1 MAGGAV
7 AGAVCA
13 VWAAVTVRRI
23 RIRDAVV
30 HALARCVVNGE
41 WYLALCA
48 RGTIWWLAYLAV
60 LCFAHNALSIV
71 VEVTWHAILADSVC
85 HTLIAERHWAMNLE
99 LTLCQSTCLIAIA
112 ATRL

>member
-41 WYLALCA
+41 WNLALCA
-48 RGTIWWLAYLAV
+48 RGAFRWLAYLRV
-60 LCFAHNALSIV
+60 LEHKCNGYPKV
-71 VEVTWHAILADSVC
+71 VF
-85 HTLIAERHWAMNLE
+85 
-99 LTLCQSTCLIAIA
+99 LT
-112 ATRL
+112 